1 MDPHSGKLYPS
12 LAAAQAAGVPAPVEV
27 SGSPEAIAQLSRA
40 AAHYGSLSDRA
51 KRRAANKVARRSRRR
66 NR

>member
-1 MDPHSGKLYPS
+1 MDPHSGKIYPS
-12 LAAAQAAGVPAPVEV
+12 LAAAKAAGVAEPVAV
-27 SGSPEAIAQLSRA
+27 SGPPEAIAQLSRA
-40 AAHYGSLSDRA
+40 AAHYGSMSDRA